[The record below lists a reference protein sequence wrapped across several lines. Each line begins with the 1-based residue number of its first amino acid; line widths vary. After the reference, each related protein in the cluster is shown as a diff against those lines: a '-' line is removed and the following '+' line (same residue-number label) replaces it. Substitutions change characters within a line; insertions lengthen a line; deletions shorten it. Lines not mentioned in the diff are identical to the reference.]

1 MTALTLLLSAVYG
14 PYAAGLAS
22 PDYRTRERCTA
33 FLAASW
39 PLCEPVLP
47 DSTDA
52 EVRLRVERVRTCGTK
67 HRPAYVAGV
76 KLAHRFFARHWT
88 AAELVILAATIE
100 AHEQNGIPYPSPAAN
115 RLERYGAFRTA
126 LATLCQQWAAS
137 PECYTCDRYAWQSM
151 MTVLRCE
158 WRGMGGHTA
167 YYQRTTDQ
175 DRELWAVKKRQGHR

>member
-1 MTALTLLLSAVYG
+1 VTALTLILSAVYG

-47 DSTDA
+47 GSTDA

-67 HRPAYVAGV
+67 HRPAYTAGV

-88 AAELVILAATIE
+88 AAELVILAATIDPT
-100 AHEQNGIPYPSPAAN
+100 NRAAYLT
-115 RLERYGAFRTA
+115 RRRPRT
-126 LATLCQQWAAS
+126 
-137 PECYTCDRYAWQSM
+137 
-151 MTVLRCE
+151 
-158 WRGMGGHTA
+158 G
-167 YYQRTTDQ
+167 
-175 DRELWAVKKRQGHR
+175 